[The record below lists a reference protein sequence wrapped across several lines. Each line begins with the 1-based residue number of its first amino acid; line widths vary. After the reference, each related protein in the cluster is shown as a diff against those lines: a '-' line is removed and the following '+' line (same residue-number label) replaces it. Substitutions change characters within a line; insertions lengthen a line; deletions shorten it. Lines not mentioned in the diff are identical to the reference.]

1 MQKFTKRKLNML
13 NVEKLRERYEQLVPR
28 TKKVEMKTTGDLR
41 EDLAKITKKVVLQ
54 DQVKRIMEEIEN
66 L

>member
-1 MQKFTKRKLNML
+1 ML